1 MTDGPDPLPTEM
13 PAAGPEPPG
22 PTDPTTSPTTSPT
35 TTIPATDP
43 TTDPTTG
50 ALTSPPT
57 DPTAE
62 PLAWQPPEPADGWVT
77 DVLGSDFQARTIAL
91 ADDDEGGVVA
101 TVVRHR
107 PPTDE
112 PVRPVR
118 AVLYLHG
125 WNDYFFQTG
134 LAEHWHSQGVAFY
147 ALDLRKYGRSLR
159 PHQTPNYVD
168 DLTTYDEEIDAALS
182 LIYEEIGSVG
192 RVLLMAHSTGG
203 LVGVLWA
210 HRHPGRLSAMV
221 LNSPWLE
228 LAGASFARA
237 LTTPVISGLA
247 RSQPKAPLP
256 NIDPGHYARTLLTRF
271 GGEWEYDET
280 WRPSPMFPV
289 RAGWLQAI
297 LVGHAQVA
305 RGLDLEMPILMT
317 AAARSIILPRW
328 RDDMRAADTVLDV
341 DLLARRAVL
350 LGPVVTVV
358 RVPGGLHD
366 LTLSPRPARE
376 RFYAEVTRWTAAYAW
391 G

>member
-1 MTDGPDPLPTEM
+1 MTERPARGTDATLVPADPRAGTSAPVGTPPADPPLTNHTRTDLPAT
-13 PAAGPEPPG
+13 EPPTWT
-22 PTDPTTSPTTSPT
+22 PPV
-35 TTIPATDP
+35 PA
-43 TTDPTTG
+43 G
-50 ALTSPPT
+50 
-57 DPTAE
+57 
-62 PLAWQPPEPADGWVT
+62 GWVT
-77 DVLGSDFQARTIAL
+77 DVLGGAFEARTLAL
-91 ADDDEGGVVA
+91 ADDDEGQVVA
-101 TVVRHR
+101 TLVRHH
-107 PPTDE
+107 PPSDE
-112 PVRPVR
+112 PRRPVR

-168 DLTTYDEEIDAALS
+168 DLAVYDEEIDAALAVIGAE
-182 LIYEEIGSVG
+182 LGSVA
-192 RVLLMAHSTGG
+192 RILLMAHSTGG

-237 LTTPVISGLA
+237 LTTPVVTGLA

-256 NIDPGHYARTLLTRF
+256 NIDPGHYARSLLTRF
-271 GGEWEYDET
+271 GGEWEYDEA

-297 LVGHAQVA
+297 LLGHAQVA

-317 AAARSIILPRW
+317 AASTSLLLPRW
-328 RDDMRAADTVLDV
+328 RDDMRSADTVLDV

-350 LGPVVTVV
+350 LGPVITVV
-358 RVPGGLHD
+358 RVAGGLHD
-366 LTLSPRPARE
+366 LTLSPSPARE